1 MSSSDNPFAAPEPVQ
16 GYGPPP
22 GPGAVP
28 PMPYGGWAPA
38 QQTDGTAIA
47 ALVVAICSFVVFP
60 FIPAV
65 IALVLASSARRD
77 IDASGG
83 RLGGEGLVTAA
94 RIVAWINIGL
104 CVGFVVLFVGLLA
117 LPFAFV

>member
-1 MSSSDNPFAAPEPVQ
+1 MTSSDNPFAAPEP

-22 GPGAVP
+22 GPGALP
-28 PMPYGGWAPA
+28 PAPYGGWAPA
-38 QQTDGTAIA
+38 PQTDGTAIA

-60 FIPAV
+60 VVPAIV
-65 IALVLASSARRD
+65 ALVLASSARRD

-94 RIVAWINIGL
+94 RVVAWTNIGL
-104 CVGFVVLFVGLLA
+104 SVGAVVLFVALLTM
-117 LPFAFV
+117 PFAFT